1 MSVLD
6 DRGTRTRRTEAS
18 RPRRSA
24 AAAHGTATRA
34 APKRYAL
41 TSPAPGRQPRPV
53 RRPQP
58 IRLLAAQPTL
68 RPWLSS
74 QATNVERHLAALRPF
89 TRAEFGTGDQAP
101 SEGHIQAVNELLSTL
116 RRPLSTMTSAV
127 RIAAEAAVEQPT
139 PRQLTEL
146 LRLKSKAHDW
156 VRATERI
163 WDFYLELFGQRQSR
177 YAEWLLGCDRIALDC
192 YQYAYLGLGTARSIP
207 APPPFSYM
215 RTGFSPAT
223 FRRGIPLRRLGR
235 RLNPFPLIQ
244 LPYHRLVNPWTLGAV
259 LHEISHNLQNDL
271 GLQHTVP
278 RAIQA
283 RLRAAGLPPGVTATW
298 THWNREI
305 YADLSGL
312 LLGGPE
318 IVGSLFDVVGR
329 SPELSL
335 GYVPGGV
342 HPTPY
347 LRGFLSTHLLARM
360 GFTDRAAQYERM
372 WRRLYPNPA
381 RSSIP
386 AALLRTAPTAVPA
399 VVDAVCYTPFPS
411 LGNRTLA
418 SVLRFEKKEQAMVEE
433 AADRL
438 ARGVDPGVVPERF
451 LIGAVR
457 FAADRGLAGHER
469 LMRNFFS
476 ELARR

>member
-1 MSVLD
+1 M
-6 DRGTRTRRTEAS
+6 
-18 RPRRSA
+18 
-24 AAAHGTATRA
+24 
-34 APKRYAL
+34 
-41 TSPAPGRQPRPV
+41 
-53 RRPQP
+53 
-58 IRLLAAQPTL
+58 
-68 RPWLSS
+68 
-74 QATNVERHLAALRPF
+74 
-89 TRAEFGTGDQAP
+89 
-101 SEGHIQAVNELLSTL
+101 NELLSTL
-116 RRPLSTMTSAV
+116 RRPLSTMTDAV
-127 RIAAEAAVEQPT
+127 RVAAEVAAERPT
-139 PRQLTEL
+139 APRLDEL
-146 LRLKSKAHDW
+146 LRMKSKAHDW
-156 VRATERI
+156 VRATERV

-192 YQYAYLGLGTARSIP
+192 YQYAYMGLGTARSIP

-223 FRRGIPLRRLGR
+223 YRRGIPLRRLGR
-235 RLNPFPLIQ
+235 RLNPFPLVQ
-244 LPYHRLVNPWTLGAV
+244 LPYHRLINPWTLGAI

-271 GLQHTVP
+271 GVQHVVP
-278 RAIQA
+278 QSIGTQ
-283 RLRAAGLPPGVTATW
+283 LGEAGCPPEVTATW
-298 THWNREI
+298 VRWNREI

-312 LLGGPE
+312 LLGGPA

-335 GYVPGGV
+335 GYLPGGV

-360 GFTDRAAQYERM
+360 GFTEQAARYERM
-372 WRRLYPNPA
+372 WRRLYPAPG

-386 AALLRTAPTAVPA
+386 APLLRSAAMAVP
-399 VVDAVCYTPFPS
+399 VVVNAVCFTPFPT
-411 LGNRTLA
+411 LGGRTLA
-418 SVLRFEKKEQAMVEE
+418 AVLRFEPKEQAMVEE

-457 FAADRGLAGHER
+457 FAADRRMASHER